1 MPVNYTPPTADA
13 LLPVPGIDHITP
25 LPPEVQ
31 EVSVFSAGIAASST
45 DSNAARSVIRFLA
58 SPDAFAA
65 IKKSG
70 LEPIANP

>member
-1 MPVNYTPPTADA
+1 
-13 LLPVPGIDHITP
+13 
-25 LPPEVQ
+25 VQ

-58 SPDAFAA
+58 SLDAFAA